1 LVERG
6 TAAALVRAVARRKSR
21 VVRVVLC
28 LSAVVAAG
36 VALSSA
42 VASWRAVGDADRLA
56 RTYSRIGAGAADEL
70 ARLRSLRGH
79 PDSTSA
85 RKAFFAAV
93 QRQARLLTTAEAHAT
108 GGQLPRLRALERRHT
123 AAMTTA
129 ARALR
134 SDAASRARFAA
145 ASELFEAV
153 GLDAATARSKLSA
166 AEPRPWP
173 SSGLQQ
179 LGLADLAIVL
189 LVGIL
194 SLGRQA
200 FRAAGLRP
208 GESGR
213 HSEIERLIY
222 VARSD
227 SLTGLANHRAFQ
239 DDLSSAIDRR
249 NTTGVPFALLAFDL
263 DGLKRVNDVDGHQ
276 AGDAYIRAAAAC
288 IRETIDD
295 AGTVYRTG
303 GDEFMALLPGCR
315 SWEALTVAHRIQRVS
330 HERGG
335 KRALSIG
342 VTESTS
348 TEGRRALLHQ
358 ADLALYEAKRGKLLA
373 VTYHDGLEP
382 RRPDGTAAGPSEQQ
396 MALASALAQAVDSKD
411 ADVRSHSETVAE
423 LCVAMGRH
431 LGIGGERLERLR
443 IAGLLHDVGRIGVSE
458 AVLAKQGILGASERS
473 DVELEASVAHS
484 ILLSAGLREEAEWVL
499 HYHERFDGTG
509 YPTGLAGEAIPLESR
524 IITVADAFEA
534 LTGARAHSDA
544 MTPAEALAELA
555 ARSGPE
561 FDARCVRT
569 LNHLFG
575 GGELQLG
582 PTPDD
587 GAAAAVAVA

>member
-1 LVERG
+1 MGRG
-6 TAAALVRAVARRKSR
+6 TAAALARAVARRKSR

-28 LSAVVAAG
+28 LAAVAAAA

-42 VASWRAVGDADRLA
+42 ATSWRAVGNAGSLGRA
-56 RTYSRIGAGAADEL
+56 YSRIGAGAADEL
-70 ARLRSLRGH
+70 AHLGNLRSH

-85 RKAFFAAV
+85 RKAFFVAA
-93 QRQARLLTTAEAHAT
+93 QTQARLLTTAEAHAT
-108 GGQLPRLRALERRHT
+108 AGQLPRLRRLERRHT
-123 AAMTTA
+123 AGVTAA

-134 SDAASRARFAA
+134 SDSASRARFAA
-145 ASELFEAV
+145 ASELLDAV
-153 GLDAATARSKLSA
+153 GLDAATARSELTA

-239 DDLSSAIDRR
+239 DDLSSAIERR
-249 NTTGVPFALLAFDL
+249 NTIGVPFALLAFDL
-263 DGLKRVNDVDGHQ
+263 DGLKRVNDLDGHQ
-276 AGDAYIRAAAAC
+276 AGDAYIKAAASC

-303 GDEFMALLPGCR
+303 GDEFMAILPGCR
-315 SWEALTVAHRIQRVS
+315 SWEALTVAQRIQRVS

-335 KRALSIG
+335 KRTLSIG

-382 RRPDGTAAGPSEQQ
+382 RRSDGTTAGPSEQQ
-396 MALASALAQAVDSKD
+396 KALASALAQAVDSKD
-411 ADVRSHSETVAE
+411 IDMRNHSETVAE
-423 LCVAMGRH
+423 LCVAIGRY

-458 AVLAKQGILGASERS
+458 AVLAKQGNLGTSERS

-524 IITVADAFEA
+524 IITVADVFEA
-534 LTGARAHSDA
+534 LTGARPHRDA
-544 MTPAEALAELA
+544 LTPADALAELA
-555 ARSGPE
+555 AGSGSQ

-569 LNHLFG
+569 LNDLFG
-575 GGELQLG
+575 GGELRIA

-587 GAAAAVAVA
+587 GSAAAVAVA

>member
-1 LVERG
+1 LVGRG
-6 TAAALVRAVARRKSR
+6 TAAALARAVAQRKSR

-42 VASWRAVGDADRLA
+42 VTNRRAVGNADSLG
-56 RTYSRIGAGAADEL
+56 RTYTRIGAGAADEL
-70 ARLRSLRGH
+70 ARLRSLRSH
-79 PDSTSA
+79 PTSSSA
-85 RKAFFAAV
+85 RKEFVAAA
-93 QRQARLLTTAEAHAT
+93 QTQARLLTTAEAHAT
-108 GGQLPRLRALERRHT
+108 AGQLPRLRRLERQHT
-123 AAMTTA
+123 AAVTA
-129 ARALR
+129 AAH
-134 SDAASRARFAA
+134 ARIAA
-145 ASELFEAV
+145 ATELFEAV
-153 GLDAATARSKLSA
+153 GLDATAARRELTA

-208 GESGR
+208 DDSGQ

-239 DDLSSAIDRR
+239 DDLSSAIERR
-249 NTTGVPFALLAFDL
+249 NTTGVPFALVAFDL

-276 AGDAYIRAAAAC
+276 AGDAYIKAAASC

-303 GDEFMALLPGCR
+303 GDEFMAILPGCR

-335 KRALSIG
+335 KRTLSIG

-382 RRPDGTAAGPSEQQ
+382 RRTDSTAAGPSEQQ
-396 MALASALAQAVDSKD
+396 KALASALAQAVDSKD
-411 ADVRSHSETVAE
+411 ADLRNHSETVAE
-423 LCVAMGRH
+423 LCVAMGRR
-431 LGIGGERLERLR
+431 LGIGGERLERLW
-443 IAGLLHDVGRIGVSE
+443 IAGLLHDVGRIGVSSDC
-458 AVLAKQGILGASERS
+458 L

-484 ILLSAGLREEAEWVL
+484 ILLSAGLQEEAEWVL
-499 HYHERFDGTG
+499 HHHERFDGTG

-524 IITVADAFEA
+524 IIIVADAFEA
-534 LTGARAHSDA
+534 LTGARPHRDA
-544 MTPAEALAELA
+544 MTPADALAELA
-555 ARSGPE
+555 GRIGSQ

-569 LNHLFG
+569 LNELFS
-575 GGELQLG
+575 GGELRID
-582 PTPDD
+582 PTPGD
-587 GAAAAVAVA
+587 GPAAAVAVA